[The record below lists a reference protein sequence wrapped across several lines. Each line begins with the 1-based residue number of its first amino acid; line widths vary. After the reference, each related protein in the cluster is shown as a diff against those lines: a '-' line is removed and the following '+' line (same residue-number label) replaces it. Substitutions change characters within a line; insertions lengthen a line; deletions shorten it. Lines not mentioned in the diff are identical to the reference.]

1 MAITAIR
8 KAAIGSVRVP
18 EDLIVRDRQERSA
31 GAVLQ
36 MGNLD
41 EKVDDLADEVRGLG
55 ERIDRNQAQII
66 ELLTRL
72 IGRDPNAS

>member
-1 MAITAIR
+1 
-8 KAAIGSVRVP
+8 
-18 EDLIVRDRQERSA
+18 
-31 GAVLQ
+31 